1 MIQFTQVS
9 KAFGKQQVINNATFT
24 VNPGERVG
32 FVGPNGVGKSTIFEL
47 LSGNQS
53 PDKGTISY
61 PSSERI
67 GYVKQQV
74 FLGNQDVPLLDYVEN
89 AIPELDDL
97 HAESSSW
104 NIRLTRLATLRKRV
118 RFRVSERFKQNS
130 NILAAMNLRIARR
143 PFYPVSA
150 SLSRVFRSHSPLSP
164 ADGKS
169 ARNSHAFSSH
179 GRTSFCWTNRQTI
192 LMFLQSNGLRIFSAI
207 FPERCC
213 SSPMTAISST
223 P

>member
-97 HAESSSW
+97 HAEIQQLEHSLDS
-104 NIRLTRLATLRKRV
+104 LGDAEKHA
-118 RFRVSERFKQNS
+118 RFRGSALFKRNS
-130 NILAAMNLRIARR
+130 NILAAMN
-143 PFYPVSA
+143 
-150 SLSRVFRSHSPLSP
+150 
-164 ADGKS
+164 
-169 ARNSHAFSSH
+169 
-179 GRTSFCWTNRQTI
+179 
-192 LMFLQSNGLRIFSAI
+192 
-207 FPERCC
+207 
-213 SSPMTAISST
+213 
-223 P
+223 